1 MAKVFPL
8 YLSGS
13 GRLAETTP
21 GHLIDYRYFGV
32 SGSANGYSSSLPD
45 TFYVTTASADVNN
58 PGLTTTQVEVMR
70 FDLPAR
76 KEKAY
81 FMTNAIM
88 ASRTATAAQEPRI
101 GLTVTSATDG
111 ITMLEHA
118 SALNAL
124 QYRLYGSADTPAQN
138 TSATTNAAA
147 NTNYPDHI
155 YAITEN
161 TSPTVDMSNK
171 IVIVAGA
178 GATVT
183 ADAGNSYMSNEYF
196 GISSSVAPLTAPLSS
211 LYLSGSQTSVIKFG
225 DTIDDSILPP
235 TASLG
240 LWVTQSLATALT
252 NTSSTVY
259 TTIFTL
265 TGLVDGA
272 RYLVNCYLAGQTQAT
287 PTTIDIRVQ
296 NANNHNGTIWTPE
309 TDTSYEILNSADGTS
324 MVSESAT
331 SFSSV
336 ANSDRLIRLHYT
348 FTKAAG
354 LDPVI
359 QFKSETGTQ
368 VTISAYSVVLYRR
381 IDEHTNKV
389 IDIPVTLSSGSI
401 SSHTETGSTNRLG
414 LNSSFLPT
422 FLDNRFE
429 RRMKNTI
436 TSTTATAATTLTDL
450 QVTFANSRK
459 YLLVYYL
466 GCSSVSTGVGVRIGV
481 TSANLTTAYTIESP
495 TSTTAITQGNNTTP
509 ATAGS
514 PASDVNNYY
523 MYKIYALVTTNAAG
537 TPTFAPTLA
546 SATANNEVRVNDS
559 LLYYIEF

>member
-13 GRLAETTP
+13 GRLVETTA

-81 FMTNAIM
+81 FMTNAII

-101 GLTVTSATDG
+101 GLTVAAATDG

-118 SALNAL
+118 SSLTAL
-124 QYRLYGSADTPAQN
+124 QYRWYGSADTPAEN
-138 TSATTNAAA
+138 TSATTNPTA

-161 TSPTVDMSNK
+161 SSPTVDMSNK

-183 ADAGNSYMSNEYF
+183 ADAGNSHMSNEYF
-196 GISSSVAPLTAPLSS
+196 GISSSVAPLTAPQSS
-211 LYLSGSQTSVIKFG
+211 LYLSGSRTSVIKSG

-240 LWVTQSLATALT
+240 LWVSQSLASPLT

-272 RYLVNCYLAGQTQAT
+272 RYLVNCYLAGQTAAT
-287 PTTIDIRVQ
+287 TTTIDIRVQ

-309 TDTSYEILNSADGTS
+309 TDTTYEILNSADGTS
-324 MVSESAT
+324 MVSEAAVT
-331 SFSSV
+331 FSSV
-336 ANSDRLIRLHYT
+336 ANSDRLIRLQYT

-354 LDPVI
+354 SNPII

-368 VTISAYSVVLYRR
+368 VTISAFSVVFYRR

-401 SSHTETGSTNRLG
+401 SSHTEQGSTNRLG
-414 LNSSFLPT
+414 LNSLFLPT
-422 FLDNRFE
+422 FLNGLE
-429 RRMKNTI
+429 RSIKTTI
-436 TSTTATAATTLTDL
+436 TSTTATGATTLTDL
-450 QVTFANSRK
+450 EVTFANSKK

-466 GCSSVSTGVGVRIGV
+466 GCSSVSTGIGVRIGV
-481 TSANLTTAYTIESP
+481 TSANLTTAYTVEAP
-495 TSTTAITQGNNTTP
+495 TSTTALAVAHNATP
-509 ATAGS
+509 ATANS

-523 MYKIYALVTTNAAG
+523 LYKIYALVTTNVSG

-546 SATANNEVRVNDS
+546 TETVNNEVRVNDS